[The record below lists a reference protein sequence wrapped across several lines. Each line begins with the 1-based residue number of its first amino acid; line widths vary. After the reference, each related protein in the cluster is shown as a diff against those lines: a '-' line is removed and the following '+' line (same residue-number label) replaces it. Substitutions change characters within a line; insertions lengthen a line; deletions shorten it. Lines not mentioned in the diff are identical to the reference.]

1 MKGVTFMSKFI
12 DEKQNAEIVEFILE
26 HADGFAAFGTNL
38 FVGVLILTMCSMV
51 FQSINRQKQEKK
63 KEKELQ
69 DLIRSFIECDFEKMD
84 LRIQK
89 TKAD

>member
-1 MKGVTFMSKFI
+1 MSKFI